1 MEDIPFP
8 GWVEGKVEGG
18 EEQVY
23 KLWFTKLKG
32 GISTFLEL

>member
-1 MEDIPFP
+1 MEDISFP
-8 GWVEGKVEGG
+8 GWVEGKVEG

-32 GISTFLEL
+32 KISTFLEL